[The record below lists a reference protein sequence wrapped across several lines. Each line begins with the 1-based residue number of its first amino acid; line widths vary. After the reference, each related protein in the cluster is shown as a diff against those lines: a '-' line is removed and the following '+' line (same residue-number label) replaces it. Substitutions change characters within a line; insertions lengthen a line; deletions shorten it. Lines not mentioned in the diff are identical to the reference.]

1 MSPELSSAERV
12 RAAYAAIEAAD
23 RPEIWITLR
32 PLADALADADEVD
45 AQEQPLPLA
54 GLVAAVK
61 NNIDIAGIATTAACP
76 GYADGPAA
84 EDATV
89 VARLRAAGA
98 VIIGAT
104 NLDQFAT
111 GLVGTRSPHGAVR
124 DARRP
129 EYISGGS
136 SSGSAVAV
144 ALGLVDIALGT
155 DTAGSG
161 RVPAALQGIV
171 GIKPTLGVVPT
182 DGVIPACRSYDCV
195 TVFARDIDTAD
206 TAIGVLAGGARPFPA
221 DAPLAAPPKTRVA
234 VPRALPGL
242 SPEWTR
248 AFRAAADRL
257 AAKDIE
263 VVEIDLEPFLEAA
276 RLLYDGGLVAER
288 HEAVGVFVDAH
299 RDAVGLDPTVAGIIS
314 AAGAVPATRL
324 LADRVRLAELTEAAM
339 AELGDCHALLI
350 PTTTGH
356 PTIAEVNADPVGAN
370 SRMGTYTNFCNLM
383 DLCAVAVPSGTDSQ
397 GTQFGVTV
405 VARAG
410 ADALALDLARMVT
423 LHSTGV
429 ALPGA
434 ARVPA
439 PGTPWPA
446 RAGLD
451 TTELLVVGAHLRGQP
466 LAWQLD
472 DRGARWCGPVRTA
485 PQYRLARLNTD
496 PPKPGLARVAPGA
509 GVAVHGEL
517 WLIGTAMLGDFLAA
531 LPAPMSLGRAT
542 LADGTEVVGFGC
554 TAEAWDAGQD
564 ITHHGD
570 WPGYLRRIGGGAEVT
585 RSDIGQRVWRRLA
598 MAVPGTVVDTTTEV
612 QWLQAGEL
620 YIDLRTP
627 AGMPAITGRALDE
640 LTREDLLALCE
651 QQAFAG
657 RLQDDG
663 AEWTWWREVDLHPAD
678 PLPDRGRLHLA
689 GGILVETGI
698 GRDYFEDWAS
708 GPPQGPGLE
717 LALRDDTGRPGML
730 LRVGAHFGY
739 VRGRVAG
746 NSPAPGVTLRDAVAR
761 ADLEAAR
768 ALMDLEIS
776 LGTVEDGRWVISR
789 STLPFRVGD
798 DLAPELT
805 FGEITVVDRD
815 ATGTLVRHRWTVA
828 LDRSEPLLA
837 LQD

>member
-1 MSPELSSAERV
+1 MSATARV
-12 RAAYAAIEAAD
+12 RAAYAAIEEAA

-32 PLADALADADEVD
+32 PLADALAEAEAVD
-45 AQEQPLPLA
+45 ASERPLPLA

-61 NNIDIAGIATTAACP
+61 NNIDVAGIATTAACP
-76 GYADGPAA
+76 GYADGPASD
-84 EDATV
+84 DATV
-89 VARLRAAGA
+89 VARLREAGA

-129 EYISGGS
+129 DHISGGS

-171 GIKPTLGVVPT
+171 GIKPTVGVVPT
-182 DGVIPACRSYDCV
+182 DGVVPACRSYDCV
-195 TVFARDIDTAD
+195 TVFARDLGTAE
-206 TAIGVLAGGARPFPA
+206 TAMGVIAGGARRFPA
-221 DAPLAAPPKTRVA
+221 DAPLAAPPGLRVA

-242 SPEWTR
+242 CPEWAS

-257 AAKDIE
+257 ATQE
-263 VVEIDLEPFLEAA
+263 VEMVEIDLDPFLAAA

-288 HEAVGVFVDAH
+288 HEAVGMFVDAH
-299 RDAVGLDPTVAGIIS
+299 IGAPELDPTVAGIIA

-324 LADRVRLAELTEAAM
+324 LADRTRLAELTAAAM
-339 AELGDCHALLI
+339 AELADCQALLI

-356 PTIAEVNADPVGAN
+356 PTIAEVDADPVGVN

-397 GTQFGVTV
+397 GTPFGVSV
-405 VARAG
+405 IARAG
-410 ADALALDLARMVT
+410 ADALALDVARMV
-423 LHSTGV
+423 LLSAGSV

-434 ARVPA
+434 TSVSA
-439 PGTPWPA
+439 PETPWPA
-446 RAGLD
+446 QAGLD
-451 TTELLVVGAHLRGQP
+451 TTALLVVGAHLRGQP

-485 PQYRLARLNTD
+485 EQYRLARLDTD
-496 PPKPGLARVAPGA
+496 PPKPGLARVAPGHGTA
-509 GVAVHGEL
+509 IYGEL
-517 WLIGTAMLGDFLAA
+517 WMIGTSMLGDFLAA

-570 WPGYLRRIGGGAEVT
+570 WRAYLRRTSPGTGVT
-585 RSDIGQRVWRRLA
+585 RGDIVHRAWRRLA
-598 MAVPGTVVDTTTEV
+598 LAVPGTTVDTTTEV
-612 QWLQAGEL
+612 QWLQAGAC

-627 AGMPAITGRALDE
+627 ADTPGITGRALDQ
-640 LTREDLLALCE
+640 LTRADLIALCG

-657 RLQDDG
+657 HLQDDDG
-663 AEWTWWREVDLHPAD
+663 QWTWSREVDLHPAE

-689 GGILVETGI
+689 GDVLVETGI
-698 GRDYFEDWAS
+698 GRDYFEDWAA
-708 GPPQGPGLE
+708 GPPAPHGLE
-717 LALRDDTGRPGML
+717 VSLRDDSGRTGML
-730 LRVGAHFGY
+730 LRVGEHFGY
-739 VRGRVAG
+739 VRGRAEG
-746 NSPAPGVTLRDAVAR
+746 RTPAPGVALRDVVAR
-761 ADLEAAR
+761 ADLDTAR
-768 ALMDLEIS
+768 AVMDLEIS
-776 LGTVEDGRWVISR
+776 LGTVEDDRWVISR

-798 DLAPELT
+798 DLAPDLAA
-805 FGEITVVDRD
+805 GEVTVAERD
-815 ATGTLVRHRWTVA
+815 TAGRPMRRRWAVA

-837 LQD
+837 R